1 MEAITPPLFEILPKD
16 LFRPLAAENNYRYWD
31 VLCRLMAEM
40 WGEGGR
46 SPGEEAPKPLVI
58 RTIET
63 FLVADD
69 PWDDL
74 ESSVTIRA
82 HGIFQVF
89 LSAGWLSQRRRGVVE
104 QVTVKPVIA
113 RFFAVLAEFAHSKPE
128 FLAGKVRS
136 IFLSLREVAAGNAPE
151 LYHEAATQAKR
162 CMAHIASTSC
172 RIQDLMDVLVT
183 KSTASEFV
191 RGYFEDYIEKLFIA
205 DYSDFRTNNH
215 PLQFRSQIIS
225 LVLQFQHDADMR
237 AALIKWYSDGGN
249 DLVRAEALYER
260 DTALLLRLRDVEK
273 HLKRLDEEVRDAHQR
288 AMAYFEYKLRSPG
301 NFDKLISRAL
311 RAVGSMEENHP
322 SLPEVSGYFH
332 ASELG
337 LARPRAAQRAHAPT
351 PVEQYIPTI
360 EELAM
365 EALRQRMNAE
375 RNVTPTKLANY
386 VVGHLGQN
394 TQVIS
399 DDLKIDSIS
408 DLCCYQ
414 RLLLIAS
421 RDSCPTAKR
430 KDDPHLQMVP
440 GMHVVF
446 VPDAETKNE
455 YMEHQQFVI
464 YARKP

>member
-1 MEAITPPLFEILPKD
+1 MEAITPPLFERLPKD
-16 LFRPLAAENNYRYWD
+16 LFRPLAAENNHRYWD

-46 SPGEEAPKPLVI
+46 SPGEEAPKPAVI

-69 PWDDL
+69 PWDEL
-74 ESSVTIRA
+74 GSPINIRA
-82 HGIFQVF
+82 HGIYQVF
-89 LSAGWLSQRRRGVVE
+89 LTAGWLSQRRRGVVE

-113 RFFAVLAEFAHSKPE
+113 RFFNVLAEFAQSKPE

-136 IFLSLREVAAGNAPE
+136 IFVALREVASGNAPE

-162 CMAHIASTSC
+162 CMAHITSTSC

-183 KSTASEFV
+183 KTTASEFV
-191 RGYFEDYIEKLFIA
+191 RGYFEEYIEKLFIA

-215 PLQFRSQIIS
+215 PLQFRSQIIG
-225 LVLQFQHDADMR
+225 LVLQFQHDAGMR
-237 AALIKWYSDGGN
+237 AALINWYADGGN

-260 DTALLLRLRDVEK
+260 DTALLMRLRDVEK
-273 HLKRLDEEVRDAHQR
+273 HLQRLDDEIRDAHQR

-311 RAVGSMEENHP
+311 SAVSGLEENHP
-322 SLPEVSGYFH
+322 ALPEISGYFH
-332 ASELG
+332 ASEFG
-337 LARPRAAQRAHAPT
+337 LARPRAAQRPHEPT
-351 PVEQYIPTI
+351 PVEPYIPTI
-360 EELAM
+360 EELAL

-386 VVGHLGQN
+386 VACHLGQN
-394 TQVIS
+394 TEVIS
-399 DDLKIDSIS
+399 DDLKIESIS

-421 RDSCPTAKR
+421 RDSCPQAKR

-446 VPDAETKNE
+446 VHDAETKNE

>member
-1 MEAITPPLFEILPKD
+1 MEAITPPLFERLPKD
-16 LFRPLAAENNYRYWD
+16 LFRPLAAENNHRYWD

-46 SPGEEAPKPLVI
+46 SPGEETPKSTVI

-69 PWDDL
+69 PWDGL
-74 ESSVTIRA
+74 GSSISIRA
-82 HGIFQVF
+82 HGIFQV
-89 LSAGWLSQRRRGVVE
+89 LLKAGWLSQRRRGLVE

-136 IFLSLREVAAGNAPE
+136 IFVALREVASGDAPE

-162 CMAHIASTSC
+162 CMAHITSTSC

-183 KSTASEFV
+183 KTTASEFV
-191 RGYFEDYIEKLFIA
+191 RGYFEEYIEKLFIA

-215 PLQFRSQIIS
+215 PLQFRSQIIG
-225 LVLQFQHDADMR
+225 LVLQFQHDAAIR
-237 AALIKWYSDGGN
+237 AVLINWYADGGN

-260 DTALLLRLRDVEK
+260 DTALLMRLRDVEK
-273 HLKRLDEEVRDAHQR
+273 HLQRLDEEIRDAHQR

-311 RAVGSMEENHP
+311 SAVGGMEENHP
-322 SLPEVSGYFH
+322 ALPGISGNFH

-337 LARPRAAQRAHAPT
+337 LARPRTAQRPHEPT
-351 PVEQYIPTI
+351 SVEPYIPTI

-394 TQVIS
+394 AEVTS
-399 DDLKIDSIS
+399 DDFKIKSIS

-421 RDSCPTAKR
+421 RDSCPLAKR

-455 YMEHQQFVI
+455 YMKHQQFVI